1 MLTMKKVND
10 AIQRLE
16 DGWELVKG
24 NGYFYWAHPTDT
36 SYTDLETVDVYRLN
50 HLDLEQWIYQFTH
63 RKPSYGTLA
72 YREWE
77 LEQEK
82 YA

>member
-16 DGWELVKG
+16 DGWELV
-24 NGYFYWAHPTDT
+24 NDHGYFYWAHPTDL
-36 SYTDLETVDVYRLN
+36 SYIDLEPIDVYKLN
-50 HLDLEQWIYQFTH
+50 DLDLEQWIYQFTT
-63 RKPSYGTLA
+63 RKPEGGTLA
-72 YREWE
+72 YYEWE
-77 LEQEK
+77 LEQER

>member
-24 NGYFYWAHPTDT
+24 NGYFYWAHPTDL
-36 SYTDLETVDVYRLN
+36 SYIELEHIDVHKLN
-50 HLDLEQWIYQFTH
+50 DLDLEQWIYQFTT
-63 RKPSYGTLA
+63 RKPEGGTLA